1 MKSVSVC
8 VQNAPDQPRTESS
21 VALCVGGEAGLTAG
35 LGAEQ
40 EGLVHWAV
48 VSMGLGTQQ
57 EAVAPSVTFISSSN
71 TLLPPLQTCIA
82 VCCAALFDV

>member
-1 MKSVSVC
+1 M
-8 VQNAPDQPRTESS
+8 QNAPDQPRTESS